1 MCPVRHAT
9 VTYCGDR
16 GGMNT
21 TTGSL
26 SRNVSELYISK
37 VNSLVAAGRESLIGS
52 ILAEYDRVEQA
63 ESKSVEK
70 AS

>member
-1 MCPVRHAT
+1 
-9 VTYCGDR
+9 
-16 GGMNT
+16 MNT